1 VLLALSQPVGRG
13 GEVFTNLG
21 QETFRHGLIQRLKL
35 LSMVS
40 RARIYHH
47 GVDTCLQAGRRWHR
61 LAEDEAGTV
70 NTKITLERR

>member
-1 VLLALSQPVGRG
+1 VLSALSQPDGRG
-13 GEVFTNLG
+13 GEDFTNLG

-47 GVDTCLQAGRRWHR
+47 GVDTCL
-61 LAEDEAGTV
+61 
-70 NTKITLERR
+70 